1 MMSASPLPGFLAHLG
16 RSWITMGT
24 WPSAGSSC
32 WKDFGVP
39 VPGETILIAAA
50 VYAGARRLGVVGV
63 GLIAFL
69 AAVIGDNLGYA
80 IGHFG
85 GRALVLRY
93 SRYVML
99 TSERL
104 DKAEGSSAA
113 MAERWSW
120 PPGSSK
126 ACARQTG

>member
-1 MMSASPLPGFLAHLG
+1 MGAWQSAS
-16 RSWITMGT
+16 
-24 WPSAGSSC
+24 SSC
-32 WKDFGVP
+32 WKISGVP

-50 VYAGARRLGVVGV
+50 VHAGAGRLSMVGV

-69 AAVIGDNLGYA
+69 AVVIGDNLGSA

-93 SRYVML
+93 CRYVML

-104 DKAEGSSAA
+104 DKAEGFFCRHGG
-113 MAERWSW
+113 RWSW
-120 PPGSSK
+120 PPGFIEGL
-126 ACARQTG
+126 RQATG